1 MIIGN
6 GNIANTLISK
16 DRNDIIFFAAGV
28 SDSSCSDIT
37 EFERELNLLNKQDY
51 NIHLVYFSN
60 LGIYYKNDA
69 YTNHKKNMEASI
81 KEKFKTYTIVRIEV
95 CDWVNTPTTIL
106 NVFKQKIKNNNP
118 IEIQNTTRY
127 VLSLDEFLFWI
138 DRIQVGVCNEMNI
151 LGKRMTIQEIVDN
164 IKREYL

>member
-6 GNIANTLISK
+6 GNIAKSLVSRDKPN
-16 DRNDIIFFAAGV
+16 IIFFAAGV
-28 SDSSCSDIT
+28 SDSSCSDT
-37 EFERELNLLNKQDY
+37 NQFQKELSLLKEQNY

-69 YTNHKKNMEASI
+69 YTNHKKNMEEMV
-81 KEKFKTYTIVRIEV
+81 KQMFKSYTIIRMEV
-95 CDWVNTPTTIL
+95 CEWVNNPTTIL
-106 NVFKQKIKNNNP
+106 NVFKQKIKNKEL

-138 DRIQVGVCNEMNI
+138 DRIPIGICNEMNI
-151 LGKRMTIQEIVDN
+151 LGKKMTIQEIVDN